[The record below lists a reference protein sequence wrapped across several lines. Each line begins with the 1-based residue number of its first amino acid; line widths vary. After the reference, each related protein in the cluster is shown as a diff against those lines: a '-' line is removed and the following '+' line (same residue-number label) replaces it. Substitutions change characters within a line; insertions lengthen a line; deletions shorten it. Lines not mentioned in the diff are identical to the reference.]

1 MNDTAA
7 AQFAQHEELK
17 NRVKGSRGGYVI
29 DPMISWWKGL
39 AQKGKGYIL
48 GEDHIMNSLRQRAE
62 AVYLNQG
69 PKRLMG
75 AAAAGY
81 LAMDGLANRI
91 EDFLNKRRGDATP
104 PPLPKTPRDPNALVV
119 RGERSPMF
127 KGTPPDPNGPTQAAI
142 PSMQKNG
149 PMTLRWQA
157 IFMERQKGPNGEW
170 ITNVA
175 IFQKHVDPS
184 NPQNPQRKGIVG
196 GRAANMLSAFRDGG
210 DRADRNS
217 PQPGGGLSKLRDNAV
232 EVRER
237 YLEIPAQTVSET
249 PVNQPP
255 SKWRTPSHGTF
266 DRGTPPTISH
276 TLPENVRTYAN

>member
-81 LAMDGLANRI
+81 LMADSLANRI
-91 EDFLNKRRGDATP
+91 EGFLNKRRGDATP

-119 RGERSPMF
+119 RGERSMF

-142 PSMQKNG
+142 PSMQENG
-149 PMTLRWQA
+149 PMTLRREA
-157 IFMERQKGPNGEW
+157 IFVSDTVGPNGERRRV
-170 ITNVA
+170 VA
-175 IFQKHVDPS
+175 AIYEYGDPS

-217 PQPGGGLSKLRDNAV
+217 PQPGGRLSKLRDNAV
-232 EVRER
+232 EVRKG
-237 YLEIPAQTVSET
+237 YLEIPAETVSAT
-249 PVNQPP
+249 PVNQSP
-255 SKWRTPSHGTF
+255 SRWPQRINGTL
-266 DRGTPPTISH
+266 DRGTRQQEFKPPGMAKA
-276 TLPENVRTYAN
+276 YAN

>member
-39 AQKGKGYIL
+39 AQTGKGYIF
-48 GEDHIMNSLRQRAE
+48 GEDHIMDSLRQRAE

-75 AAAAGY
+75 AMAAGY
-81 LAMDGLANRI
+81 LAADALVNRI
-91 EDFLNKRRGDATP
+91 EDFLNKRRDDATP

-119 RGERSPMF
+119 RGGRSMF

-142 PSMQKNG
+142 PSMQENG
-149 PMTLRWQA
+149 SMTLRRQA
-157 IFMERQKGPNGEW
+157 IFVNEEVGPDGKR
-170 ITNVA
+170 IRKVA
-175 IFQKHVDPS
+175 IFREYEDPS
-184 NPQNPQRKGIVG
+184 NPQNLQRKGMVG

-217 PQPGGGLSKLRDNAV
+217 PQTGGRLSKLRDDAV

-237 YLEIPAQTVSET
+237 YLEIPAETVSAT
-249 PVNQPP
+249 PVNQSP
-255 SKWRTPSHGTF
+255 SRWPQRINRTL
-266 DRGTPPTISH
+266 DRGTRQQEFKPPGMAKA
-276 TLPENVRTYAN
+276 YAN

>member
-39 AQKGKGYIL
+39 AQTGKGYIL
-48 GEDHIMNSLRQRAE
+48 GQAHIMDSLRKRAE

-69 PKRLMG
+69 PKSLMG

-91 EDFLNKRRGDATP
+91 KDFLNKRRGGATP
-104 PPLPKTPRDPNALVV
+104 PPLPKTPRDPSALVV
-119 RGERSPMF
+119 RGDRSSMF
-127 KGTPPDPNGPTQAAI
+127 KGNPPDPNGPTQAAI
-142 PSMQKNG
+142 PSMQESG
-149 PMTLRWQA
+149 PMTLRREA
-157 IFMERQKGPNGEW
+157 IFVNEEVGPDGKR
-170 ITNVA
+170 IRKVA
-175 IFQKHVDPS
+175 IFREYEDPS

-217 PQPGGGLSKLRDNAV
+217 PQPGGRLSKLRDNAV
-232 EVRER
+232 EVRKG

-276 TLPENVRTYAN
+276 ALPENVRTYAN